1 LKCKRCRRLLTIPF
15 SHINGWALQQHR
27 N

>member
-15 SHINGWALQQHR
+15 SCIDGWALQQHR